1 MKKVLL
7 SLILFLLFLN
17 TSYAQ
22 QDNSFFHNRK
32 YTSYKSDNNL
42 YLEIKNINFFKNNEY
57 FSPFAEGY
65 TNIGFHLSPSLSYY
79 IADKGKITA
88 GMYVLQFSGRKESE
102 KILPIFSFQY
112 NINPKLKLTF
122 GSLDGSI
129 NHNLISPIFDFEKL
143 ITNNIENGI
152 QFLYTSDNTKI
163 DLWLDWQQFI
173 KRGDPFQEYFTVG
186 YSSTVNLYKSND
198 ESLHITLP
206 IQCIFNHHGGQI
218 DTSGKRILTINNDA
232 TGLIIDKKFDASFLK
247 EIKTGFYFLLYKDLS
262 PTKVQG
268 YEQGKGF
275 YPFIVANIK
284 EIELTTGYWYGH
296 KFYSPLGHPLFQN
309 ISIFDKNTFVTNKKM
324 LTSTV
329 TYTKKIFQNINL
341 ASRFEGFYDITT
353 NKFDYTYSLY
363 LTFNSRFFLCKK
375 PFQ

>member
-152 QFLYTSDNTKI
+152 QFLYT
-163 DLWLDWQQFI
+163 
-173 KRGDPFQEYFTVG
+173 
-186 YSSTVNLYKSND
+186 
-198 ESLHITLP
+198 
-206 IQCIFNHHGGQI
+206 IFNHHGGQI